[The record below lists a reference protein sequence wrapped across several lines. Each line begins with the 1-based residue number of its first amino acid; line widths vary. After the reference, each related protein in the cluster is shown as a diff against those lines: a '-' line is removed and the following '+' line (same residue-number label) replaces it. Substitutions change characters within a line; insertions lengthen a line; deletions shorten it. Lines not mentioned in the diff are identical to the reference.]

1 MLEVYKHLSRI
12 SGNHCIIFV
21 ITLHFAYNSAFTS
34 YIQEAEVI
42 TRLESSLTDP
52 FSLEKSGHALFDIH
66 PQRRGN
72 LFNDEVYRL
81 QKAEDATTTFYTG
94 DDHGTVSP
102 LPTNHKF
109 SRNDVIVLT
118 LQPSGTGDFLSATS
132 LPTNP
137 DAVLVESRVLNI
149 GPAYLDVAISSGKFN
164 QAFGPASNN
173 VGEEGKGDK
182 KLRVRV
188 DRFFSDVPFQRM
200 VSALGQ
206 LTAVPEN
213 KKVEEKRVGGFQMD
227 NLLKELILSTFAN
240 EDDMYDELNQLNNLG
255 DLPKKL
261 AKPPLPSSVEL
272 TNQVMAYIQANP
284 QKMFPKFN
292 EPQLTSIR
300 AALTRR
306 MTMIQGPPGKSIIIS
321 DFL

>member
-1 MLEVYKHLSRI
+1 MSHICKLDTDNTRSVLLITFLAHYSTFI
-12 SGNHCIIFV
+12 SC
-21 ITLHFAYNSAFTS
+21 
-34 YIQEAEVI
+34 IQEAEVI

-66 PQRRGN
+66 PERRGN

-81 QKAEDATTTFYTG
+81 QKAKDATTTFYTG
-94 DDHGTVSP
+94 ADHETISP
-102 LPTNHKF
+102 LPANHKF

-118 LQPSGTGDFLSATS
+118 LQPSGTGDFLSADS

-149 GPAYLDVAISSGKFN
+149 GPTYLDVAISSGKFT

-173 VGEEGKGDK
+173 VSEEGKGDK

-200 VSALGQ
+200 VAALGQ

-213 KKVEEKRVGGFQMD
+213 KKIEEKRVGGFQMD
-227 NLLKELILSTFAN
+227 NLLKELILSTFSM
-240 EDDMYDELNQLNNLG
+240 EDDDMFDEPNQHSLG

-272 TNQVMAYIQANP
+272 TNQVMAYIKTNP
-284 QKMFPKFN
+284 QQLFPTFN

-306 MTMIQGPPGKSIIIS
+306 MTMIQGPPGK
-321 DFL
+321 